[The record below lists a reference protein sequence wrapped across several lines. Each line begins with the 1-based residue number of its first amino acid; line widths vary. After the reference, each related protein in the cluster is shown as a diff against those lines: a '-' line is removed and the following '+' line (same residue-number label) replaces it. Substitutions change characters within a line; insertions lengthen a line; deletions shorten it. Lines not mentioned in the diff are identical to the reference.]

1 MRKLYILL
9 IVLLAT
15 IVATAQNPPKI
26 VKHGNA
32 YQLIVDGKPFLM
44 RAGELGNSNASTV
57 AYFRDN
63 VVGNLLKQK
72 MNTALVPVYWDL
84 IEPTEG
90 KFDFSLVDS
99 IIRISRQNDLKLV
112 LLWFGAWKNSM
123 SCYVPAWVKKD
134 VKRFPRAESKDGV
147 RQEILSPFAAE
158 NLKADRN
165 AFCALMTFLKEHDH
179 HQTVLMVQVENEI
192 AMLPSARDYSKPANI
207 AYNSTVPTRLTE
219 YLAQH
224 KDQLS
229 DTLKKYWTG
238 KVIGDWKEI
247 FGESIYG
254 EEIFTAWGYAVYVH
268 ELAKAGKKIYN
279 IPMYVNCALNRPG
292 RKPGEYPA
300 GGPLPHLLDVWKA
313 GAPLIEM
320 LSPDIY
326 FGDFKKWTSAYYR
339 ADNPFFIPEHQYDA
353 TAGAKALYA
362 FGEYHSLG
370 FSPFSAETKQAQ
382 FMPPV
387 LGETFSGD
395 AQKGTLTELPAA
407 YNLIAVCEDYINKF
421 NGTAS
426 MRGVLL
432 DSINQRDTLVIGGYK
447 IIAKHD
453 YTLGWSPNAK
463 LPNWNTEGAIIINTN
478 PDEFLLIGTGTVLN
492 FNSLK
497 KNTNVGILEIQELS
511 AADGKTILRY
521 LNGDESHQGR
531 HVRIPD
537 GEWGIQKF
545 KLYEY

>member
-9 IVLLAT
+9 IILFTA

-179 HQTVLMVQVENEI
+179 HQTVLMVQDNFTEN
-192 AMLPSARDYSKPANI
+192 
-207 AYNSTVPTRLTE
+207 
-219 YLAQH
+219 
-224 KDQLS
+224 
-229 DTLKKYWTG
+229 
-238 KVIGDWKEI
+238 
-247 FGESIYG
+247 F
-254 EEIFTAWGYAVYVH
+254 
-268 ELAKAGKKIYN
+268 
-279 IPMYVNCALNRPG
+279 
-292 RKPGEYPA
+292 
-300 GGPLPHLLDVWKA
+300 
-313 GAPLIEM
+313 
-320 LSPDIY
+320 
-326 FGDFKKWTSAYYR
+326 
-339 ADNPFFIPEHQYDA
+339 
-353 TAGAKALYA
+353 
-362 FGEYHSLG
+362 
-370 FSPFSAETKQAQ
+370 
-382 FMPPV
+382 
-387 LGETFSGD
+387 
-395 AQKGTLTELPAA
+395 
-407 YNLIAVCEDYINKF
+407 
-421 NGTAS
+421 
-426 MRGVLL
+426 
-432 DSINQRDTLVIGGYK
+432 
-447 IIAKHD
+447 
-453 YTLGWSPNAK
+453 
-463 LPNWNTEGAIIINTN
+463 GAIKM
-478 PDEFLLIGTGTVLN
+478 DN
-492 FNSLK
+492 FCVK
-497 KNTNVGILEIQELS
+497 EKGAYWVIYK
-511 AADGKTILRY
+511 A
-521 LNGDESHQGR
+521 
-531 HVRIPD
+531 
-537 GEWGIQKF
+537 KF
-545 KLYEY
+545 KFFQRPFW